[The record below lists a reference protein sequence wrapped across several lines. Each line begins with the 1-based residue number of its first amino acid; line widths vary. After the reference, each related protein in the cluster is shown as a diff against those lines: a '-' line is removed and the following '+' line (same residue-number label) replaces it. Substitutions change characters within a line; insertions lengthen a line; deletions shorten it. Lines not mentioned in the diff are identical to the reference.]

1 VNKNT
6 DEQDWTD
13 YLIANPFN
21 PANPL
26 FFTSSVNTIFPE
38 ELEKQAPAT
47 SSRRG
52 GFIRQDADVQGD
64 SL

>member
-26 FFTSSVNTIFPE
+26 FFTSSSVNTVFPG
-38 ELEKQAPAT
+38 ELQKEAPHLIEA
-47 SSRRG
+47 RG
-52 GFIRQDADVQGD
+52 LV
-64 SL
+64 

>member
-1 VNKNT
+1 MNKNT

-13 YLIANPFN
+13 YLIANPFH

-26 FFTSSVNTIFPE
+26 FFTSSGNTIFPG

-52 GFIRQDADVQGD
+52 GLIR
-64 SL
+64 